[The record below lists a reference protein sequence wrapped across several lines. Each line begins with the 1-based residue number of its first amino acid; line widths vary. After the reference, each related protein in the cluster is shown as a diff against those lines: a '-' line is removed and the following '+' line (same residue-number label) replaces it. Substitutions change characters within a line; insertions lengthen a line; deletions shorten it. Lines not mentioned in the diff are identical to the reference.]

1 MNNKLFDEIKLKMV
15 MKVHG
20 LSRVEAEEKIS
31 DVAPVRSSS
40 NVNRDDDEEIMMTA
54 EEFFGID

>member
-20 LSRVEAEEKIS
+20 LSRAKAEEKIK
-31 DVAPVRSSS
+31 DAAPDRHSF
-40 NVNRDDDEEIMMTA
+40 NVNCDDDEEIMMTA

>member
-20 LSRVEAEEKIS
+20 LSRAEAEEKIS
-31 DVAPVRSSS
+31 DVAPDHHSF

-54 EEFFGID
+54 EEFFGLD

>member
-20 LSRVEAEEKIS
+20 LSRAEAEEKIG

>member
-20 LSRVEAEEKIS
+20 LSRAEAEEKIS
-31 DVAPVRSSS
+31 DVPPVRSSF

>member
-20 LSRVEAEEKIS
+20 LSRAEAEEKIS
-31 DVAPVRSSS
+31 DVAPVHSSS
-40 NVNRDDDEEIMMTA
+40 NVNRDDVEEIMITA

>member
-1 MNNKLFDEIKLKMV
+1 MNNKLFDEIKLEMV

-20 LSRVEAEEKIS
+20 LSRAKAEEKIK
-31 DVAPVRSSS
+31 DAAPDRHSF
-40 NVNRDDDEEIMMTA
+40 NVNRDDDEEMMTA

>member
-1 MNNKLFDEIKLKMV
+1 MV

-20 LSRVEAEEKIS
+20 LSRAEAEEKIS

-40 NVNRDDDEEIMMTA
+40 NVNRDDVEEIMITA
-54 EEFFGID
+54 DDLFGID

>member
-1 MNNKLFDEIKLKMV
+1 MNNKLFDEIKLEMV

-20 LSRVEAEEKIS
+20 LSRAEAEEKIS

-40 NVNRDDDEEIMMTA
+40 NVNRDDVEEIMITA
-54 EEFFGID
+54 DDLFGID